1 MRNDLSTTAPP
12 ALNWQNEALAV
23 FKDSLDGRLDPE
35 DVGGKYGQNFASG
48 LPGVD
53 AACLPAGQVRRS
65 AIFSLASDTSV
76 ETVTIAA
83 AVMAWGGM
91 HMSFRNMLFASP
103 DTRWLEVATR
113 LRNGK
118 IDRQEAY
125 AQLRT
130 LRAEG
135 SLKGAGPAYF
145 TKLIYFLTPRG
156 RKKVAH
162 GYIMDQWAGCSVNLL
177 LGREVVLMNVSRS
190 HQISKRGHE
199 VSSTFTVS
207 DCNTKHN
214 YEDFCRAIDVLAE
227 KLRLSADQIDR
238 ALIANGGRKPSQW
251 RKYLVQHRIIST
263 FNTRPEL

>member
-1 MRNDLSTTAPP
+1 MSTAEPTV
-12 ALNWQNEALAV
+12 LNWQDEALTA
-23 FKDSLDGRLDPE
+23 FKVSLDDRLDPE
-35 DVGGKYGQNFASG
+35 DVGGKYGRNFASG

-53 AACLPAGQVRRS
+53 AACLPAGQVKRS
-65 AIFSLASDTSV
+65 MIFLLASDTCV
-76 ETVTIAA
+76 ETVTVAA

-91 HMSFRNMLFASP
+91 HMSFRNMLFTSP
-103 DTRWLEVATR
+103 DTRWLEIATR
-113 LRNGK
+113 FRSGE
-118 IDRQEAY
+118 IDRQTAY

-130 LRAEG
+130 LRVEG
-135 SLKGAGPAYF
+135 SLKGTGPAYF

-156 RKKVAH
+156 RKKAAQ

-207 DCNTKHN
+207 DCNSEQN

-227 KLRLSADQIDR
+227 QLKLSADQIDR

-251 RKYLVQHRIIST
+251 RKYLIQNRSIPT
-263 FNTRPEL
+263 FNAKPNL